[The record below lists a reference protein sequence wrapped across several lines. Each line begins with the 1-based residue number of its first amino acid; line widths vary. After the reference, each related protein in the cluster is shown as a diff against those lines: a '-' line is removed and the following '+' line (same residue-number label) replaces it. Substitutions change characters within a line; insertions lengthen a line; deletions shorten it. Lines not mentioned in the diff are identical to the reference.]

1 MKITIA
7 GYGFVGHAYEQLLK
21 NNYEI
26 TVYDPAKGYKDFGNP
41 ECVIVCVSTPSR
53 EDGSCEM
60 QNVYD
65 VIERSPSVPIL
76 IKSTISLEG
85 WDMLVD
91 TFPDHKISFSP
102 EFLRAV
108 TAVEDLKNSKET
120 FIGGG
125 DTELWKWVIQ
135 KPIVEMDPRALVLA
149 KYFRN
154 SFLATKVSFFNQI
167 FDLCSA
173 LELDYESVRQAVTA
187 DDRIGESHSKVTE
200 QRGFGGHCFPKDT
213 KAIVTSADKE
223 GVDLSI
229 LKEAMRY
236 NSTIVKK

>member
-7 GYGFVGHAYEQLLK
+7 GYGFVGQAHYELLK
-21 NNYEI
+21 DMYEVNI
-26 TVYDPAKGYKDFGNP
+26 YDPWKGYNDFGKP
-41 ECVIVCVSTPSR
+41 EAVIVCVSTPERS
-53 EDGSCEM
+53 DGSCEM
-60 QNVYD
+60 SYVYD
-65 VIERSPSVPIL
+65 VIQRSGNVPIL

-91 TFPDHKISFSP
+91 TFPEKILNFSP
-102 EFLRAV
+102 EFLRAE
-108 TAVEDLKNSKET
+108 TAVEDLKNAREI
-120 FIGGG
+120 FIGGS
-125 DTELWKWVIQ
+125 DVETWKWILQ
-135 KPIVEMDPRALVLA
+135 KPIREFDPRVLTIA

-173 LELDYESVRQAVTA
+173 LELDYDAVRQAVTA

>member
-135 KPIVEMDPRALVLA
+135 KPTVEMDPRALVLA

-154 SFLATKVSFFNQI
+154 SFLALKVSFFNQM
-167 FDLCSA
+167 FDLCGA
-173 LELDYESVRQAVTA
+173 TNVDYESVRKAVTA
-187 DDRIGESHSKVTE
+187 DDRIKESHTWITE
-200 QRGFGGHCFPKDT
+200 ERGFGGHCFPKDT
-213 KAIVTSADKE
+213 KAIVKTADNNK
-223 GVDLSI
+223 VDLTL
-229 LKEAMRY
+229 LKTALEY
-236 NSTIVKK
+236 NTKIQKS